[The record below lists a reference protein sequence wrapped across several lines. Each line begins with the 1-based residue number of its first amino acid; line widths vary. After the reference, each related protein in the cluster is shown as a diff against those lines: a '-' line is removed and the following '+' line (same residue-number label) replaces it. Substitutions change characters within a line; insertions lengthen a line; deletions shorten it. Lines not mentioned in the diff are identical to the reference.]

1 LQLNPSAS
9 FISADLVVVVVLVGV
24 VVVLVV
30 VVVAGNKGAEQEVPV
45 I

>member
-1 LQLNPSAS
+1 LLLNPSGS
-9 FISADLVVVVVLVGV
+9 FLSADLVVVVVLVGV

-30 VVVAGNKGAEQEVPV
+30 VVVADNKGAEQEVPV